1 MNYKKWTKWTTCLWL
16 ILSMVSYFA
25 SGICVVH
32 AQEEAPPL
40 TISSKLTNNGFV
52 LNETV
57 NYQKLDASKTYILT
71 SKLIDVATKK
81 VVVTDKRTNLQAD
94 STGNGSWEIELNLGR
109 KVKGGQTYDVEF
121 QIRST
126 DGSVDMSAKGT
137 PLKVNDYFGYDVKVD
152 YDQQNWQTFGVT
164 YPALALM
171 HSYDLNGE
179 K

>member
-1 MNYKKWTKWTTCLWL
+1 MNYKKWTKWMTCLWL
-16 ILSMVSYFA
+16 MLSMVSYFA

-81 VVVTDKRTNLQAD
+81 VVVTDR
-94 STGNGSWEIELNLGR
+94 
-109 KVKGGQTYDVEF
+109 
-121 QIRST
+121 
-126 DGSVDMSAKGT
+126 
-137 PLKVNDYFGYDVKVD
+137 
-152 YDQQNWQTFGVT
+152 
-164 YPALALM
+164 
-171 HSYDLNGE
+171 
-179 K
+179 